1 MQSLKLITATSL
13 LTGLLAAP
21 LARTAI
27 KARSETPPPLCQ
39 PQKIPWRRGRD
50 IQELPDDAA
59 LPGLVAIREAYL
71 AGAIPLLG
79 NRPIELGLSG
89 YTPGSRATLEA
100 RAGRHRVAVKAYAKD
115 AAPEAALYEALATA
129 GLAGDS
135 QVRVPPLLAWDR
147 NLGVLVIGWLEG
159 PTAEDLV
166 KGGHGERAGELAA
179 RWLQRAALLPVK
191 LGPPLGATQI
201 LGRARTWVAAVDA
214 VDPALGTAATRLA
227 AKLEQTQPQ
236 EGAPR
241 LVHGTLYARHIL
253 DCGAGPGVIDW
264 QRFGQGPLELD
275 AGIFLASI
283 WHLGMRHD
291 PLAPEAARAEE
302 AFLAGT
308 AGLLDQRAVAWHRA
322 AMLLRFANKQ
332 KLRHGNW
339 VARAQALLD
348 EAAQSAQ
355 AAG

>member
-1 MQSLKLITATSL
+1 MTA
-13 LTGLLAAP
+13 
-21 LARTAI
+21 
-27 KARSETPPPLCQ
+27 
-39 PQKIPWRRGRD
+39 
-50 IQELPDDAA
+50 ELPDDPA
-59 LPGLVAIREAYL
+59 LPGIALIRDACL
-71 AGAIPLLG
+71 AGTIPVPGGGPVQFLL
-79 NRPIELGLSG
+79 RG
-89 YTPGSRATLEA
+89 YTRGSRATFEE
-100 RAGRHRVAVKAYAKD
+100 RVGRYRVAVKAYAD
-115 AAPEAALYEALATA
+115 DPTPEAALYEALATA

-135 QVRVPPLLAWDR
+135 EARVPPLLAWDC
-147 NLGVLVIGWLEG
+147 NLRVLVIGWLEG

-191 LGPPLGATQI
+191 LGPPFGATKI
-201 LGRARTWVAAVDA
+201 LGRARNWVAAVDA
-214 VDPALGTAATRLA
+214 LDPTLGTAATRLA

-291 PLAPEAARAEE
+291 PLALEAARAEE
-302 AFLAGT
+302 AFLAAT

-348 EAAQSAQ
+348 EAARSAQ

>member
-1 MQSLKLITATSL
+1 MQPLKLITAAL
-13 LTGLLAAP
+13 LTGLLAGP
-21 LARTAI
+21 VVRTAAELAGDPPQFYQTR
-27 KARSETPPPLCQ
+27 KAPA
-39 PQKIPWRRGRD
+39 RRRRMTA
-50 IQELPDDAA
+50 ELPDDPA
-59 LPGLVAIREAYL
+59 LPGIVVIREACL
-71 AGAIPLLG
+71 PGAIPVPGGRPVQFLL
-79 NRPIELGLSG
+79 RG
-89 YTPGSRATLEA
+89 YTRGSRATFEA
-100 RAGRHRVAVKAYAKD
+100 RAGRYRVAVKAYAED
-115 AAPEAALYEALATA
+115 AAPEATLYEALAA
-129 GLAGDS
+129 ELAGDW

-147 NLGVLVIGWLEG
+147 DRRMLVIGWLEG

-166 KGGHGERAGELAA
+166 KGGHGEHAGELAA

-191 LGPPLGATQI
+191 LGPSFGATQI
-201 LGRARTWVAAVDA
+201 LRRARNWVAAVDA
-214 VDPALGTAATRLA
+214 LDPALGTAATRLA